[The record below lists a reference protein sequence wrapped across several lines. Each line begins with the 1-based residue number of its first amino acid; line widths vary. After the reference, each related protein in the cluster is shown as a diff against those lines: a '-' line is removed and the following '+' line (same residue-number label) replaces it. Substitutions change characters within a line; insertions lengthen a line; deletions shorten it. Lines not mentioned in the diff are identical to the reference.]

1 MKKSILFV
9 FATIL
14 LFSFV
19 WYQEGLFNSPDYF
32 PKPIY
37 NFKNNPLKQQT
48 VDLGR
53 ALFYDPILSKTNT
66 ISCASCHSPYVAF
79 THVDHDLSHGI
90 FDSIGTRNSPAL
102 MNLAWQKSFMW
113 DGAIT
118 NLDMQS
124 LAPISHPLEMGSS
137 IDSVVYRL
145 KNTKL
150 YPSLFERAFGDSNIT
165 GERTLKAIAQFMV
178 TLVSANS
185 KYDKVKR
192 KEMTFSEQEEK
203 GYRLFLQH
211 CNSCHTEPLFTN
223 GDFANNGLSIDPQLK
238 DIGRARI
245 TQNPRDS
252 FKFKVPT
259 LRNIEFSYPYMH
271 DGRFKRLGEVIKHYG
286 SGNLKGT
293 TLAPELRNGILLS
306 SDQRVDLTAFL
317 LALSDKDFLFE
328 PKFGYPKEIYS
339 K

>member
-1 MKKSILFV
+1 MKKSFIFP
-9 FATIL
+9 FATFL
-14 LFSFV
+14 LFSFI
-19 WYQEGLFNSPDYF
+19 WYQDGLFYAPEYF

-48 VDLGR
+48 IDLGR

-66 ISCASCHSPYVAF
+66 ISCVSCHSPYVAF

-137 IDSVVYRL
+137 IDSVVFRL
-145 KNTKL
+145 KNTKI
-150 YPSLFERAFGDSNIT
+150 YPRLFSLAFGDSTIT

-192 KEMTFSEQEEK
+192 KEMSFSEQEEK
-203 GYRLFLQH
+203 GYLLFLRF

-223 GDFANNGLSIDPQLK
+223 GDFANNGLSMDPQLK

-245 TQNPRDS
+245 SQNPLDS
-252 FKFKVPT
+252 FKFKIPT
-259 LRNIEFSYPYMH
+259 LRNIEFSFPYMH
-271 DGRFKRLGEVIKHYG
+271 DGRYKRLGEILKHYS
-286 SGNLKGT
+286 SGILKGT
-293 TLAPELRNGILLS
+293 TLAPELRNGIPLS

-317 LALSDKDFLFE
+317 LTLSDKDFLFE
-328 PKFGYPKEIYS
+328 PKFSYPKEIYS